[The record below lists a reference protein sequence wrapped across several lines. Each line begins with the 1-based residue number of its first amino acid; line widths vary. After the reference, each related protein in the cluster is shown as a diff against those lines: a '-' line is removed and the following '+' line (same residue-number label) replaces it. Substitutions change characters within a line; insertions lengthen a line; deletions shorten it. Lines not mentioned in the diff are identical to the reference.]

1 MTILRH
7 KPVLLCREVNRRW
20 PRIELRGK
28 GHVGQVC
35 HALASRF
42 SAGVDSI
49 ASRQMEILGGQRSPN
64 VRGEPTSNRRSS
76 SGEYRGGARY
86 AHCSRSTN
94 GLIEASR
101 AMGLTEGMATITGRA
116 QVFYLFLKISS
127 DAFHLSRVGNVRL
140 PGGRPI
146 FPDVP
151 ALTPEKIL
159 IKHGLVPGPCKC
171 STPRRK
177 LRS

>member
-1 MTILRH
+1 
-7 KPVLLCREVNRRW
+7 
-20 PRIELRGK
+20 
-28 GHVGQVC
+28 
-35 HALASRF
+35 
-42 SAGVDSI
+42 
-49 ASRQMEILGGQRSPN
+49 
-64 VRGEPTSNRRSS
+64 
-76 SGEYRGGARY
+76 
-86 AHCSRSTN
+86 
-94 GLIEASR
+94 
-101 AMGLTEGMATITGRA
+101 MGLTEGMATITGRA
-116 QVFYLFLKISS
+116 QVFYLFLKIGS